1 MRKLAT
7 MVVGMVVLWGMTAS
21 AQPASAPPPMTQH
34 EHILYAANEMEMLH
48 IALMEGKHDPTTLKL
63 VHKALED
70 RQEMLRADM
79 ERLEK
84 HRAVAIAME
93 KGDEQE
99 LSQARE
105 ALKGSHEIMVA
116 KAKAFNADC
125 KAVREHLKLKVGE
138 GQEVPIK

>member
-7 MVVGMVVLWGMTAS
+7 MVVGMAVLCGMTAF
-21 AQPASAPPPMTQH
+21 AQTPQPPMAQH

-48 IALMEGKHDPTTLKL
+48 IALMEGKHDPATLKL

-70 RQEMLRADM
+70 RGEMLHAEI
-79 ERLEK
+79 ERLQK
-84 HRAVAIAME
+84 QRAVAIAME
-93 KGDEQE
+93 KGNEEE
-99 LSQARE
+99 LKEARE
-105 ALKGSHEIMVA
+105 ALKGSHELVVT